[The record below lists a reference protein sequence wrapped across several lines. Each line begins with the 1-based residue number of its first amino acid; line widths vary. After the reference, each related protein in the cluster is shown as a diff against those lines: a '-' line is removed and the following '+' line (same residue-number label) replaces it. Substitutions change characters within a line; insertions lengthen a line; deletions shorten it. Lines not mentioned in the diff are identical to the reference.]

1 MGILRRKMINEVS
14 KGIVFVFKAIA
25 NLLKLLIKGIGWYIS
40 KLFYVFSKKETKNAE
55 SISIN
60 EEIF

>member
-1 MGILRRKMINEVS
+1 MINEVS